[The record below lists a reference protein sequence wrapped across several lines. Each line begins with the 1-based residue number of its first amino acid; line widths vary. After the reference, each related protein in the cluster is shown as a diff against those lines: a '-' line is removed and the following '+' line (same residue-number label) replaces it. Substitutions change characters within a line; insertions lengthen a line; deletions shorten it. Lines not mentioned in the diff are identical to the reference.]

1 MTGSVMANAEGVN
14 PSRHEIELQLERML
28 AHPLFEARAK
38 QARIFAFLVNNALGG
53 KQIDEK
59 DIFQEFFTDKRYAE
73 GTTSVRTN
81 IRHIRRELLE
91 SYYKGDG
98 KDDPVIIALPA
109 PERSSKRKK
118 HFKVVKRP
126 AGKAYAP
133 EFSYNPRAPI
143 AKQFAIANHLLTGS
157 PEQVERALWKFNEID
172 KAAPNHPDA
181 ILGLAE
187 TVACQMLLGVWWKE
201 AHATLIAALLAGIK
215 AIEKAD
221 AWRVHNVRGV
231 LHTIEGNFIAAK
243 KEFGIALR
251 LDRGATIKRGW
262 YTLFLQATGKAH
274 EAAKLQGLNS
284 EEDVS
289 NAQTQAVYGLYLLKA
304 GQLKDAER
312 TFTQSLTLDR
322 NCWLAHLGIA
332 QTHLMAGNKEKARE
346 HVKRLA
352 ALIEPAEFQIILGTL
367 GAAKPSGRGRSM
379 I

>member
-1 MTGSVMANAEGVN
+1 MTGSVMTNAEGVN
-14 PSRHEIELQLERML
+14 PARHEIELQLERML
-28 AHPLFEARAK
+28 AHPNFLAREI
-38 QARIFAFLVNNALGG
+38 QARIFAFLVRSALNRKRVTELSLFAKFYSIDLFKAGGTHVRAMVNN
-53 KQIDEK
+53 
-59 DIFQEFFTDKRYAE
+59 T
-73 GTTSVRTN
+73 
-81 IRHIRRELLE
+81 RRLLRD
-91 SYYKGDG
+91 YYSGDG

-118 HFKVVKRP
+118 HYKIVKRP

-181 ILGLAE
+181 VLGLAE

-262 YTLFLQATGKAH
+262 YTLFLQATGKAQ
-274 EAAKLQGLNS
+274 EAAKLQELNS
-284 EEDVS
+284 EEDVV
-289 NAQTQAVYGLYLLKA
+289 NAKTQAVYGLYLLKA

-312 TFTQSLTLDR
+312 AFAQSLALDR
-322 NCWLAHLGIA
+322 NCWPAHLGMA
-332 QTHLMAGNKEKARE
+332 QMYLATGNRPKAKEHA
-346 HVKRLA
+346 VRLQT
-352 ALIEPAEFQIILGTL
+352 LVEPAELQTILGTL
-367 GAAKPSGRGRSM
+367 RASNHAGRTR
-379 I
+379 